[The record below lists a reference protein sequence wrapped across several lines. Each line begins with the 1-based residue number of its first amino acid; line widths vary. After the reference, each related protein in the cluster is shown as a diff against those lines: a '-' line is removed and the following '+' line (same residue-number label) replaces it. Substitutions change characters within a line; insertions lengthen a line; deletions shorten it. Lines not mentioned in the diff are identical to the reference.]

1 MVGTHH
7 PRRLTVELQRIND
20 YVWEIPR
27 QGGMR
32 VPGRIYAS
40 EKLMA
45 ELRDDP
51 ALEQVANVAHLP
63 GIVGHAL
70 AMPDIHWGYGFPI
83 GGVAAVDAEEGA
95 ISPGG
100 IGFDINCGVRLLRTA
115 LVADDLRVHLDR
127 IADALYQAIPAGVG
141 SEGAIPKLTRAEEK
155 RMLARGAAWA
165 VAREFGRTSDLEA
178 TEEGGC
184 LRDADPDAVS
194 DTALERGRSQVGT
207 LGSGNHFLE
216 VQRVDEVYDARAAAA
231 LGLAAAQVTV
241 MIHSGSRGLGYQV
254 CDDALR
260 TMGRAMARY
269 GFSMPDRQLACVPL
283 GSPEG
288 REYFAAMAA
297 AANFAWTNRQVM
309 SGLAERVFATALGL
323 GPAALRFGLVY
334 DVCHNIA
341 RLEEHAVDGRRRRV
355 CLHRKGATR
364 AFGPGHPALAAH
376 LRPLGQPVI
385 IPGDMGR
392 YSFLLLGTAGAM
404 AETFGTTCHGAGRV
418 MSRAQAKK
426 AGRGLDLVA
435 ELARRLADAIGRAA
449 AEVAEGKLDGEFV
462 VDVFQTGSGTSTN
475 MNANEVIANRAL
487 ELLGGRRGDKAV
499 VHPNDHVNMS
509 QSTNDVFPTA
519 IHVAAYGEITR
530 VLLPALEEL
539 AAAFE
544 ERARAFADVVKAG
557 RTHLQ
562 DAVPMTLGQ
571 EFGGYASVIRHG
583 IARVASTLP
592 HLAELPIGGTA

>member
-7 PRRLTVELQRIND
+7 PRRLTVELQRISD

-115 LVADDLRVHLDR
+115 LAADDIRMHLDR
-127 IADALYQAIPAGVG
+127 IADALYQTIPAGVG

-155 RMLARGAAWA
+155 QMLARGAAWA
-165 VAREFGRTSDLEA
+165 VARELGRPSDLEA

-194 DTALERGRSQVGT
+194 ETALERGRSQVGT
-207 LGSGNHFLE
+207 TRRGRRGLAG
-216 VQRVDEVYDARAAAA
+216 RAFAAA
-231 LGLAAAQVTV
+231 LG
-241 MIHSGSRGLGYQV
+241 R
-254 CDDALR
+254 
-260 TMGRAMARY
+260 
-269 GFSMPDRQLACVPL
+269 
-283 GSPEG
+283 
-288 REYFAAMAA
+288 
-297 AANFAWTNRQVM
+297 
-309 SGLAERVFATALGL
+309 
-323 GPAALRFGLVY
+323 GPAALRFGRVY

-341 RLEEHAVDGRRRRV
+341 KLEEHTVDGRLRRV
-355 CLHRKGATR
+355 CVHRKGATR

-404 AETFGTTCHGAGRV
+404 AETFGTTCHGAGRG

-435 ELARRLADAIGRAA
+435 ELARRGVIVRAQSLGG
-449 AEVAEGKLDGEFV
+449 VAEEMPWAYK
-462 VDVFQTGSGTSTN
+462 DV
-475 MNANEVIANRAL
+475 
-487 ELLGGRRGDKAV
+487 
-499 VHPNDHVNMS
+499 
-509 QSTNDVFPTA
+509 
-519 IHVAAYGEITR
+519 
-530 VLLPALEEL
+530 
-539 AAAFE
+539 
-544 ERARAFADVVKAG
+544 ADVVEVVDRAG
-557 RTHLQ
+557 LAR
-562 DAVPMTLGQ
+562 
-571 EFGGYASVIRHG
+571 
-583 IARVASTLP
+583 RVAKLKP
-592 HLAELPIGGTA
+592 LVVVKG